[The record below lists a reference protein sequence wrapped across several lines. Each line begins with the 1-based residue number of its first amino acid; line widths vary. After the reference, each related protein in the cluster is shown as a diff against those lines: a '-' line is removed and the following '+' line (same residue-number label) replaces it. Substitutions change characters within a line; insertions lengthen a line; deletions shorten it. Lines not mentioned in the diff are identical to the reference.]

1 MFVEMQVFHPRE
13 EGPSLSAANT
23 RGISISQQAGVLT
36 VNILTPSAPFVVRLS
51 VAILR
56 EGEHVLIVNARAF
69 RGTAT
74 IEAVQGLE
82 AEAVRSATPKTPAT
96 GGATARERE
105 SSGDVSVQWLT
116 ESLAELQRIA
126 DGEDEF
132 GGQRDSVMGD
142 LLTRGEAVAMEP
154 DQEHTSRLEAL
165 ERALDQAAKVNPWSQ
180 HLDKIW
186 TSSTGCGHPF
196 LRWRLR

>member
-1 MFVEMQVFHPRE
+1 MRADSNH
-13 EGPSLSAANT
+13 
-23 RGISISQQAGVLT
+23 
-36 VNILTPSAPFVVRLS
+36 LTPSALRVVRLS
-51 VAILR
+51 VAMIR
-56 EGEHVLIVNARAF
+56 EGEDVLIVDAMAF
-69 RGTAT
+69 HGTAR
-74 IEAVQGLE
+74 IGAMQVFE
-82 AEAVRSATPKTPAT
+82 AEAAGSATPKTPAT

-154 DQEHTSRLEAL
+154 DQEHTLRLEAF
-165 ERALDQAAKVNPWSQ
+165 EHALDQAAKVNPWSR
-180 HLDKIW
+180 HLDKILDAVNRMRASLPALASMIGRAYDGSRR
-186 TSSTGCGHPF
+186 TKMAASN
-196 LRWRLR
+196 RAIYEEDYIMK